1 MSAPEYAAL
10 SNFNMTAQWFYAK
23 FVRDDDGDGGIG
35 RSFPLGPPPHYG
47 FEENE
52 GYDYFYP

>member
-1 MSAPEYAAL
+1 
-10 SNFNMTAQWFYAK
+10 MTAQWFYAK
-23 FVRDDDGDGGIG
+23 FVRDNDGDGGAG